1 MTEYPS
7 FYDPERIGALFTPDM
22 AEIEQA
28 AIQAGLPP
36 VSPDEPQVHLLLVDM
51 QVDFCHEQGSLYVP
65 GALGDV
71 RRVIEFIFRNA
82 AVISQI
88 TCSLDSHL
96 PNQIFSPVW
105 WADAEGRHPAP
116 FTIITAADVEAGR
129 WRPLSEPEWSR
140 YYVRELEAEAKKQL
154 TIWPY
159 HTLIGS
165 NGHTLDGELW
175 SAVAWHSLARR
186 VAPHWM
192 IKGSEPRTEHYSIIQ
207 PEIHVPGRRRA
218 ARTRLFWILWPR
230 RPGGDRGR
238 GVESL
243 RAGDGRGLGE
253 RVQRSA
259 GHAEKFLVL
268 QDCTSPVAHLEIDF
282 GALAEQR
289 CRVCATRLRLA
300 NSTDPLPRNGPQA
313 HKSPHRQSPSGVLSY
328 SPGGWQSSGLRR

>member
-1 MTEYPS
+1 MTEFPS
-7 FYDPERIGALFTPDM
+7 FYDPERIGALFAPDM

-65 GALGDV
+65 GALGDL

-82 AVISQI
+82 AAISQI

-116 FTIITAADVEAGR
+116 FTIITAADVDAER

-140 YYVRELEAEAKKQL
+140 YYVRELEVEAKKQL

-175 SAVAWHSLARR
+175 SAVAWHALARR

-207 PEIHVPGRRRA
+207 PEIHVPGSPQGGKNQA
-218 ARTRLFWILWPR
+218 ALDMLAAADLVVIAGEASSHCVLETVEDLVNEFGGQ
-230 RPGGDRGR
+230 PGM
-238 GVESL
+238 L
-243 RAGDGRGLGE
+243 
-253 RVQRSA
+253 
-259 GHAEKFLVL
+259 EKFLVL
-268 QDCTSPVAHLEIDF
+268 QDCTSPVAHPEIDF

-289 CRVCATRLRLA
+289 FAEFARQGLRLA
-300 NSTDPLPRNGPQA
+300 NSTDPLP
-313 HKSPHRQSPSGVLSY
+313 L
-328 SPGGWQSSGLRR
+328 